1 MHAALGGEGG
11 YHLRLAGGSVP
22 SRSYLLEL
30 IVTLKPD
37 GKRETMNTC
46 LGIDIINEYSV
57 IIGSASTPSTS
68 TPSLPASASTPLT
81 RFQVCV

>member
-11 YHLRLAGGSVP
+11 YHLRLAGGCVP

-37 GKRETMNTC
+37 GKRENMNKSAACTC
-46 LGIDIINEYSV
+46 GTIVMHRLEALLMVSMPRPVMTEYSLMM
-57 IIGSASTPSTS
+57 SMPS
-68 TPSLPASASTPLT
+68 
-81 RFQVCV
+81 R